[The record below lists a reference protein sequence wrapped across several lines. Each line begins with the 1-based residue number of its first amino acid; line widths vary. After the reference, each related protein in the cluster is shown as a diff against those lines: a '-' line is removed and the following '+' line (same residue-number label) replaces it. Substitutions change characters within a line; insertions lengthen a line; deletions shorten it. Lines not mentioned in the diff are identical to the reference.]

1 LKHLNRLNVHL
12 YVTPICNLHCKHCY
26 YDAWPLDQRPNK
38 LLTIEEMV
46 FIIRTLSN
54 NFDAAFDIE
63 GGEFFLR
70 DDINELFAQLP
81 QQYLKN
87 ITITTNGTLAKNILS
102 RDIKYLDEFRI
113 SVEGHSDEL
122 QRDIRG
128 ISLHPVLNTGLGLIS
143 ENVSVTLRITLHKKN
158 FSALIDM
165 LEYFTSL
172 GFKNFSFY
180 EFQSSGRGHSCER
193 EYGLDQSEIE
203 KVLQLLVENEPLSE
217 INILK
222 LNFNATREDLVRKY
236 QVLLEDRNYLLLDI
250 SGIPSLTINYDG
262 DLGVCPW
269 NIGHDHVGKFQKASF
284 LDDVNR
290 YFDKGILSHECAHCS
305 AIRVL
310 LNNKLG

>member
-1 LKHLNRLNVHL
+1 
-12 YVTPICNLHCKHCY
+12 
-26 YDAWPLDQRPNK
+26 
-38 LLTIEEMV
+38 MV